1 MRSKAFFL
9 MPCLWAAL
17 GICHRLYSYSYIPS
31 FKFQK
36 RQKYRSKLLN
46 LFLSPLLN
54 ENAPRQRVRFQIM
67 INLFF
72 RH

>member
-1 MRSKAFFL
+1 MRSKVFFL
-9 MPCLWAAL
+9 MPCLLAVL
-17 GICHRLYSYSYIPS
+17 GICHRSYSQLFSLFQIP
-31 FKFQK
+31 KEAKKQVK
-36 RQKYRSKLLN
+36 NAQPI
-46 LFLSPLLN
+46 LSPLLN